1 MLKQA
6 DSLTV
11 QPLARIMPVL
21 AVESI
26 GNVAQELSHSATQF
40 VKGQVYAAQVL
51 VKLGETSYQVKIDTA
66 GHAATANDGKQL
78 KEVIIK
84 MPLGTS
90 AMAGQKLLLRYI
102 HDSPQLTFL
111 LTSNPSHTAGSA
123 TEISSAANLI
133 AQYLQQA
140 ETEGASSRIKATD
153 VVTHH
158 PQNPQ
163 LMAHQLKETIGK
175 SGLFYESHLA
185 DWLQG
190 NQTLEAIKQAPQNQ
204 NGSSSASLMAQQLAV
219 LEHQRIAWQGEV
231 WPGQPMD
238 WDIYQTPKD
247 QDSPKGEVS
256 EIEDKAIASELTLY
270 LPHLGKVTAK
280 ISISDGRMRIHLA
293 ADQAHTLHTMS
304 EQKQILLSAMTK
316 YGQQLDAFT
325 LSHTVE

>member
-6 DSLTV
+6 DSMTV
-11 QPLARIMPVL
+11 SPVARIIPAL

-26 GNVAQELSHSATQF
+26 GSVAQELNHSATQF
-40 VKGQVYAAQVL
+40 VKGQVYTAQVL
-51 VKLGETSYQVKIDTA
+51 SKLGETSYQVKIDTA
-66 GHAATANDGKQL
+66 GHVATAADGKL
-78 KEVIIK
+78 VKEVIIK
-84 MPLGTS
+84 MPPGAS

-111 LTSNPSHTAGSA
+111 LTSNPSHVPGSA

-140 ETEGASSRIKATD
+140 ESEGASSRIKATD
-153 VVTHH
+153 VITHH

-163 LMAHQLKETIGK
+163 LTAHHLKEAITK

-204 NGSSSASLMAQQLAV
+204 TGGVSASLMAQQLAV
-219 LEHQRIAWQGEV
+219 LEHQHIAWQGEV
-231 WPGQPMD
+231 WPGQQMD

-247 QDSPKGEVS
+247 QDSSKGEVS
-256 EIEDKAIASELTLY
+256 KPEDKAIASELTLH

-304 EQKQILLSAMTK
+304 EQRQALFSAMMK
-316 YGQQLDAFT
+316 NGQQLDAFT
-325 LSHTVE
+325 LAHTAE